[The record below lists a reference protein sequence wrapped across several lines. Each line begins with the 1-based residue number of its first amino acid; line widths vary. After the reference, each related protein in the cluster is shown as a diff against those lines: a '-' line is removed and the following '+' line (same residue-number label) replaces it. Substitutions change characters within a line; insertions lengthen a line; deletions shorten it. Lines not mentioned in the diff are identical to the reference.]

1 MRELPLRARIYIVVT
16 CILGAGSLVLSAVA
30 QRGLTHH
37 NLWEWVFLLP
47 LSIALGSK
55 KIRIGGRQGGSDAT
69 TISLAFVGV
78 FICLL
83 WIGPLGAV
91 SAALLSCLA
100 IHRKQPLF
108 QRAFNASLS
117 MIEANLSAL
126 AFRAV
131 NGDYFDLSRPSLPVA
146 VCGSI
151 LALFFTSALGVAL
164 VVWLVTG
171 QSALTQVRKL
181 MWALPS
187 YLASGGAVV
196 AATFLFHVEQGASLG
211 ALLVFVAPVALFA
224 FQAYHIYVSRED
236 EKRLRIEQ
244 LQKSQEELSELYLAT
259 IRSLALAIDAKDQY
273 THQHILRVQRYSL
286 AVARQLGVTGDEL
299 RGLET
304 GALLHDIGKLGVPEY
319 ILLKP
324 GSLTPEEFEKIKKH
338 PEIGAAILDP
348 VPFPWPVLPVVKSH
362 HEKWDGTGYPEG
374 LEGEGIPF
382 TARILAVADVY
393 DALTSSR
400 SYRGAWSHEKAL
412 EAIRNGSGTHFDPK
426 VTEAFLQVIE
436 GVVRQMAEEGVGP
449 LAGRTAPGTLTR
461 EATAARDI
469 RRASSELWALHE
481 VAQTFSGDGCEALP
495 RTLQALSQRLEAFL
509 PGVACLFLLKDSGGG
524 ALTVRTASG
533 VNQDFFQ
540 DACAAPG
547 SVSARVLASG
557 KPYRGEYVHADLLVH
572 AASAPWTALCS
583 ALIVP
588 LVRQGEALGTI
599 HLYHPSAHAFT
610 AHDEQ
615 LLERIA
621 DTVAQNGFTDAATPG
636 LRTERYLCEQIIAS
650 AGRAEPFALLRLRL
664 EGTTLL
670 AERFGSE
677 RAADL
682 IGELNGRIQ
691 ATIRESDVLALSES
705 GEELLLLARG
715 VDAPRAQATGERIA
729 ELVRAFDPGLLSVN
743 GSFPRLD
750 LSVGR
755 ACFPAD
761 ADDATALL
769 DLTRRVLPQAESERR
784 LDIAA

>member
-1 MRELPLRARIYIVVT
+1 MRELPLRARVYIIVT
-16 CILGAGSLVLSAVA
+16 CLLGAGCTVASALQ
-30 QRGLTHH
+30 QRAMAHVD
-37 NLWEWVFLLP
+37 LWEWCLLLP
-47 LSIALGSK
+47 LSIALGCK
-55 KIRIGGRQGGSDAT
+55 KIRIGGRAGSSDAT

-91 SAALLSCLA
+91 CAALLSCVA
-100 IHRKQPLF
+100 AHQKQPFF

-117 MIEANLSAL
+117 MVEAYL
-126 AFRAV
+126 AGEVFYRI
-131 NGDYFDLSRPSLPVA
+131 NGDHFDLGRPLLPLA

-151 LALFFTSALGVAL
+151 LVLFFTSALGVAV

-171 QSALTQVRKL
+171 QSALGQLRKL
-181 MWALPS
+181 TWALPS
-187 YLASGGAVV
+187 YLAGGGAVT
-196 AATFLFHVEQGASLG
+196 AATFLFHAEQGASLG
-211 ALLVFVAPVALFA
+211 ALVVFTVPVALFA

-244 LQKSQEELSELYLAT
+244 LQRSQEELSELYLAT

-286 AVARQLGVTGDEL
+286 VVARQLGVEGDEL

-324 GSLTPEEFEKIKKH
+324 GQLTPEEFEKIKKH

-348 VPFPWPVLPVVKSH
+348 VPFPWPVLPVVRSH

-374 LEGEGIPF
+374 LAGEQIPF

-400 SYRGAWSHEKAL
+400 SYRSAWSHEKAL
-412 EAIRNGSGTHFDPK
+412 EVIQQGSGSHFDPR
-426 VTEAFLQVIE
+426 VAEAFLLVID
-436 GVVRQMAEEGVGP
+436 GVVREMAEEGTGP
-449 LAGRTAPGTLTR
+449 LAGRCAPGTLSR

-481 VAQTFSGDGCEALP
+481 VAQTFSDEGDDALP
-495 RTLQALSQRLEAFL
+495 RTLQTLSQRLEAFL
-509 PGVACLFLLKDSGGG
+509 PGVTCLFLLKDAVNGTSQ
-524 ALTVRTASG
+524 VRTVSG
-533 VNQDFFQ
+533 ANQEFFL
-540 DACAAPG
+540 DARAAPD

-572 AASAPWTALCS
+572 AASAPWTELYS

-615 LLERIA
+615 VLERIA
-621 DTVAQNGFTDAATPG
+621 DAVAQNGFTDARAPG

-650 AGRAEPFALLRLRL
+650 AGRAEPFALLRLRV
-664 EGTTLL
+664 EGTSVLATRFG
-670 AERFGSE
+670 AERSASFT
-677 RAADL
+677 A
-682 IGELNGRIQ
+682 ELVARIQ
-691 ATIRESDVLALSES
+691 ATVRESDVLAASES
-705 GEELLLLARG
+705 GDALLLLARG
-715 VDAPRAQATGERIA
+715 VDSARATLAAERLA
-729 ELVRAFDPGLLSVN
+729 ELVRAFDPGLLSVH
-743 GSFPRLD
+743 GPFPRLD
-750 LSVGR
+750 LSVGQ

-761 ADDATALL
+761 GTDAQELL
-769 DLTRRVLPQAESERR
+769 DQTRRMLSQIEPQQQ